1 MPLIESPFERSAVDI
16 VGPIHPI
23 TETRNRYI
31 LTIIDYATRY
41 PEAIPLPSIEAE
53 RVAEALA
60 SVFTIVGVPKQMLK
74 DQGSQFTSEIMKQVC
89 RLLSVHRMTTTPYHP
104 MCNGLVK
111 RFNGTLKQ
119 MLKRMCAEG
128 PRDWDRDINPLLFAI
143 RKAPQESLGFSPFE
157 MLYGRQVRGPMTI
170 LRELWTEVSTTE
182 TKTTYQ
188 YIIDSRE
195 RLENTCQAAHK
206 ELQKSSARYK
216 HHSGKQSKVRE
227 FSVGDKVLLLLP
239 TDRNKLLLH
248 WKGPFPYSSQTLVL
262 WIIALILTVNPKFF
276 MPTC

>member
-104 MCNGLVK
+104 FGSRLPQIRNS
-111 RFNGTLKQ
+111 Q
-119 MLKRMCAEG
+119 EG
-128 PRDWDRDINPLLFAI
+128 HASLFL
-143 RKAPQESLGFSPFE
+143 SD
-157 MLYGRQVRGPMTI
+157 
-170 LRELWTEVSTTE
+170 EL
-182 TKTTYQ
+182 
-188 YIIDSRE
+188 
-195 RLENTCQAAHK
+195 
-206 ELQKSSARYK
+206 
-216 HHSGKQSKVRE
+216 SG
-227 FSVGDKVLLLLP
+227 GGGIYMVL
-239 TDRNKLLLH
+239 
-248 WKGPFPYSSQTLVL
+248 F
-262 WIIALILTVNPKFF
+262 
-276 MPTC
+276 